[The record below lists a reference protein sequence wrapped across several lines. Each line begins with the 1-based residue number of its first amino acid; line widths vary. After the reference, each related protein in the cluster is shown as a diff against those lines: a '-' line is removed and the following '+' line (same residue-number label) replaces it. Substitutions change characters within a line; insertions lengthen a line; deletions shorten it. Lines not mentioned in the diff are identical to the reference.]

1 MAIKLVR
8 EFQQKQQLALT
19 PQLRKSIDL
28 LQLSRLE
35 IINKIN
41 SEIEENPF
49 ILKEEIHEDN
59 FQTNDDFFNNLTE
72 PLTLQNF
79 LISQLLELKINQK
92 EKSIAH
98 EIIYSLED
106 SGMLETDLSEI
117 EELLQYEFPIKDI
130 QNVLENIIQQLDPA
144 GVGGRSFK
152 EVIFIQIMRKD
163 LSDVYINICKEILFN
178 PKFSN
183 FEKAKTELSYKYNE
197 SKIEDALILIKSCDL
212 SPGLN
217 FIETNFILP
226 DIEIIQYKN
235 ELGVQFIKSN
245 FPKLIIDKDLE
256 ELAKNKTN
264 KPNSKLIEMINNAKW
279 LIKAVAR
286 RNETVQQVGALICK
300 IQSDFLLDKSSEL
313 QPLTNLELAQQL
325 KLSPSTVSR
334 ILRSKY
340 IQTPKGPIEMK
351 SLLASSVSKT
361 RKVTPVKLMEE
372 IQQIILSESTK
383 LSDQKISDILNKRG
397 FNLAR
402 RTIAKYRKKINIPN
416 SRRR

>member
-59 FQTNDDFFNNLTE
+59 FQTDDNFFNNLTE
-72 PLTLQNF
+72 SLTLQNF
-79 LISQLLELKINQK
+79 LIAQLLELKINQK

-178 PKFSN
+178 PEFSN
-183 FEKAKTELSYKYNE
+183 FEKAKTELSYKYNK
-197 SKIEDALILIKSCDL
+197 SKIEDALIFIKNCDL

-235 ELGVQFIKSN
+235 ELEVQFIKPN

-286 RNETVQQVGALICK
+286 RNETVQQVGTLICK
-300 IQSDFLLDKSSEL
+300 IQSDFLLDRSSEL

-351 SLLASSVSKT
+351 SLLACSVSKT

>member
-106 SGMLETDLSEI
+106 GGMLETDLSEI

-130 QNVLENIIQQLDPA
+130 QHVLEDIIQQLDPA

-152 EVIFIQIMRKD
+152 EIIFIQIMRKN

-183 FEKAKTELSYKYNE
+183 FEKAKTELERLNAE
-197 SKIEDALILIKSCDL
+197 SEEIMAKARSEAQTIRVEAKSAAEKIKADVMVQAGEDANKIREDAQKQINVEKDKAIYEIRQEVVSLTMMVAEKVIKKNLSKEDNQDLIEDSL
-212 SPGLN
+212 
-217 FIETNFILP
+217 
-226 DIEIIQYKN
+226 
-235 ELGVQFIKSN
+235 
-245 FPKLIIDKDLE
+245 
-256 ELAKNKTN
+256 KT
-264 KPNSKLIEMINNAKW
+264 L
-279 LIKAVAR
+279 
-286 RNETVQQVGALICK
+286 K
-300 IQSDFLLDKSSEL
+300 IHD
-313 QPLTNLELAQQL
+313 A
-325 KLSPSTVSR
+325 
-334 ILRSKY
+334 
-340 IQTPKGPIEMK
+340 
-351 SLLASSVSKT
+351 
-361 RKVTPVKLMEE
+361 
-372 IQQIILSESTK
+372 
-383 LSDQKISDILNKRG
+383 
-397 FNLAR
+397 
-402 RTIAKYRKKINIPN
+402 
-416 SRRR
+416 